1 MVSKKGVWQ
10 VVVLIVALLATA
22 GFVYAAEHPS
32 EHPSEKMQVEHPAKK
47 MGEMEKAKLTKEE
60 LAKAIRAYVE
70 KEAALKGGYFLVYDK
85 MAEKPLVL
93 SLKKV
98 HEDRL
103 ATIGDGVY
111 FACADFETPDGKLY
125 DLDIFMK
132 GHDKDELKVKKIK
145 IHKEE
150 GKERY
155 TWFEEQGMWKTKPA
169 PGMEKHMMHEKME
182 GTMHKEMKEMEGTM
196 HKGMEGTES
205 K

>member
-1 MVSKKGVWQ
+1 MIGKRGVWQ
-10 VVVLIVALLATA
+10 VVVLAVALLATA

-32 EHPSEKMQVEHPAKK
+32 EHPSGKMPMEHMEEH
-47 MGEMEKAKLTKEE
+47 MGEMQKPELTKEE
-60 LAKAIRAYVE
+60 LAEAIRAYVE
-70 KEAALKGGYFLVYDK
+70 KESALKGGYFLVYDK
-85 MAEKPLVL
+85 IAGEPLVL

-98 HEDRL
+98 HKDRL

-111 FACADFETPDGKLY
+111 FACADFVTPEGKLY

-132 GHDKDELKVKKIK
+132 GHDKGKLKVKKIK

-155 TWFEEQGMWKTKPA
+155 TWYEENGIWKTKPA
-169 PGMEKHMMHEKME
+169 PGMEEHMMHKKME

-196 HKGMEGTES
+196 HKGMEGTGS

>member
-1 MVSKKGVWQ
+1 MVGKKGVWR
-10 VVVLIVALLATA
+10 VVVVAVALLASA

-32 EHPSEKMQVEHPAKK
+32 EHPSGKMQMEHPAKQ
-47 MGEMEKAKLTKEE
+47 MGEMEKASLTKEE
-60 LAKAIRAYVE
+60 LAEAIRAYVE

-85 MAEKPLVL
+85 LAEKPLVL

-111 FACADFETPDGKLY
+111 FACADFVTPNGKLY

-132 GHDKDELKVKKIK
+132 GHNKNDLEVTDIT
-145 IHKEE
+145 IHKKE

-155 TWFEEQGMWKTKPA
+155 TWFEEDGRWKMKPA
-169 PGMEKHMMHEKME
+169 PGME
-182 GTMHKEMKEMEGTM
+182 GTMHKEMKKMEGTM